1 MSTTST
7 PEAAEPEPAP
17 AAGPAAAD
25 SGPAADR
32 TADSAAGTA
41 APGAAP
47 AAVLAPA
54 GRKFGLAAATALVM
68 GNIIGGGIFTL
79 PAAVA
84 PYGTVSLVAFA
95 VLSVAAVLLA
105 LLFGKLA
112 RRSPVTGG
120 LYVYPRDAFGPFAGF
135 LSAWSYWTMCWVSIA
150 ALAVGVVGYV
160 DVLIPLG
167 DGKAVLALVA
177 LAALWLPAAANFAG
191 TRYVGAVQVVST
203 VLKFVPLLLV
213 ATIGLFF
220 IDTDNYGPFNAS
232 GESVPGAIAASA
244 ALLLYSF
251 LGVESAAVSA
261 GEVRDPERTVGRAS
275 VLGTVASAVVYILGT
290 VAVFG
295 LVPHKELVASGA
307 PFADAVD
314 SIAGG
319 SWGGTV
325 IALVAVASI
334 VGCLNGWILLSAQM
348 PYAAARDGLFPKPF
362 ARLGKGGV
370 PGFGV
375 LATAVLGTVLIVVN
389 YADDPDTAFRVL
401 VLITTFTG
409 CVPYLLSAAAQL
421 YWLARG
427 TRERVRPAGLV
438 RDLIVAG
445 LSFAFSFWLIAGA
458 GYAAVYQGALFLFA
472 GIPVY
477 VWLRGRQES
486 PEDADAVA

>member
-1 MSTTST
+1 MTAPT
-7 PEAAEPEPAP
+7 PTEATNPAQAP
-17 AAGPAAAD
+17 SAPR
-25 SGPAADR
+25 R
-32 TADSAAGTA
+32 T
-41 APGAAP
+41 
-47 AAVLAPA
+47 
-54 GRKFGLAAATALVM
+54 FGLATATALVM
-68 GNIIGGGIFTL
+68 GNIIGGGIFAL

-84 PYGTVSLVAFA
+84 PYGTVSLLAFA

-105 LLFGKLA
+105 LLFGRLA

-150 ALAVGVVGYV
+150 ALAVAVVGYV
-160 DVLIPLG
+160 DVLIPLHG
-167 DGKAVLALVA
+167 SHVLEGAVA

-191 TRYVGAVQVVST
+191 TRWVGAVQIVST
-203 VLKFVPLLLV
+203 VLKFVPLLVV
-213 ATIGLFF
+213 ATVGLFF
-220 IDTDNYGPFNAS
+220 VDTDNFGPFNAS
-232 GESVPGAIAASA
+232 GDSTPGALAAAA

-261 GEVRDPERTVGRAS
+261 GEVENPGRTVGRAS
-275 VLGTVASAVVYILGT
+275 VLGTVGSALVYLLGT

-295 LVPHKELVASGA
+295 LVPHDKLVNSGA
-307 PFADAVD
+307 PFADAVNA
-314 SIAGG
+314 ITGG
-319 SWGGTV
+319 GWGGTA

-334 VGCLNGWILLSAQM
+334 VGCLNGWILMAAQM

-362 ARLGKGGV
+362 AKAGKGGV

-375 LATAVLGTVLIVVN
+375 WAVAVLGTLLIALN
-389 YADDPDTAFRVL
+389 YSAGPDTTFRVL

-421 YWLARG
+421 YWLAQG
-427 TRERVRPAGLV
+427 TRDRVRPPALI
-438 RDLIVAG
+438 RDLIVAA

-458 GYAAVYQGALFLFA
+458 GYAAVYQGVLFLFA

-477 VWLRGRQES
+477 VWLRGRQR
-486 PEDADAVA
+486 EDVTA

>member
-1 MSTTST
+1 MTSPSPTGTTR
-7 PEAAEPEPAP
+7 PELSPAP
-17 AAGPAAAD
+17 SRRA
-25 SGPAADR
+25 
-32 TADSAAGTA
+32 
-41 APGAAP
+41 
-47 AAVLAPA
+47 
-54 GRKFGLAAATALVM
+54 FGLTAATALVM
-68 GNIIGGGIFTL
+68 GNIIGGGIFAL
-79 PAAVA
+79 PATVA
-84 PYGTVSLVAFA
+84 PYGTVSLLAFL

-105 LLFGKLA
+105 LLFGRLA

-150 ALAVGVVGYV
+150 ALAVAVVGYV
-160 DVLIPLG
+160 DVLVPLHG
-167 DGKAVLALVA
+167 NHLAEGLVA

-191 TRYVGAVQVVST
+191 TRWVGAVQIVST

-213 ATIGLFF
+213 ATVGLFF
-220 IDTDNYGPFNAS
+220 VDTDNFGPFNAS
-232 GESVPGAIAASA
+232 GDSVPGAVAASA

-261 GEVRDPERTVGRAS
+261 GEVDDPERTVGRAS
-275 VLGTVASAVVYILGT
+275 VLGTLGSALVYLLGT

-295 LVPHKELVASGA
+295 LVPHDRLVNSGA
-307 PFADAVD
+307 PFADAVNA
-314 SIAGG
+314 ITGG
-319 SWGGTV
+319 HWGGTA

-334 VGCLNGWILLSAQM
+334 TGCLNGWILMAAQM
-348 PYAAARDGLFPKPF
+348 PYAAARDGLFPAPF
-362 ARLGKGGV
+362 ARIGRGGV

-375 LATAVLGTVLIVVN
+375 WACAVLGTLLIALN
-389 YADDPDTAFRVL
+389 YTAGPDTTFRVL

-427 TRERVRPAGLV
+427 TRDRVRPAGLT
-438 RDLIVAG
+438 RDLIVAA

-458 GYAAVYQGALFLFA
+458 GYAAVYQGVLFLFA

-477 VWLRGRQES
+477 VWLRGRREPAEQ
-486 PEDADAVA
+486 PAQPGAGPQ

>member
-1 MSTTST
+1 MTAPST
-7 PEAAEPEPAP
+7 PETTEPEPTP
-17 AAGPAAAD
+17 P
-25 SGPAADR
+25 P
-32 TADSAAGTA
+32 TPTGTGGE
-41 APGAAP
+41 GASP
-47 AAVLAPA
+47 

-84 PYGTVSLVAFA
+84 PYGTVSLLAFV

-167 DGKAVLALVA
+167 DGKVVLAAVA

-191 TRYVGAVQVVST
+191 TRWVGAVQIVST

-213 ATIGLFF
+213 ATIGVFF
-220 IDTDNYGPFNAS
+220 IDTDNFGPFNSS
-232 GESVPGAIAASA
+232 GESVPGAVAASA

-261 GEVRDPERTVGRAS
+261 GEVKDPERNVGRAS
-275 VLGTVASAVVYILGT
+275 VLGTLASALVYILGT

-295 LVPHKELVASGA
+295 LVPHEKLVNSGA
-307 PFADAVD
+307 PFADAVN
-314 SIAGG
+314 SIVGG
-319 SWGGTV
+319 SAGGTV

-362 ARLGKGGV
+362 ARVGKGGV

-375 LATAVLGTVLIVVN
+375 LATAGLGTILIVVN

-427 TRERVRPAGLV
+427 TRERVRPAGLA
-438 RDLIVAG
+438 RDLIVAA

-458 GYAAVYQGALFLFA
+458 GYAAVYQGVLFLFA

-477 VWLRGRQES
+477 VWLRGRQEE
-486 PEDADAVA
+486 PEAKAEAAA

>member
-7 PEAAEPEPAP
+7 PEAAEPEPSP
-17 AAGPAAAD
+17 AAGPEAAD
-25 SGPAADR
+25 SAD
-32 TADSAAGTA
+32 
-41 APGAAP
+41 PGAAP
-47 AAVLAPA
+47 AAALAPA

-84 PYGTVSLVAFA
+84 PYGTVSLVAFV

-167 DGKAVLALVA
+167 DGKVVLAVVA

-191 TRYVGAVQVVST
+191 TRYVGAVQLVST

-295 LVPHKELVASGA
+295 LVPHKELVESGA

-375 LATAVLGTVLIVVN
+375 LATAVLGTILILVN

-477 VWLRGRQES
+477 VWLRGRQET
-486 PEDADAVA
+486 PEDADTVA

>member
-17 AAGPAAAD
+17 ADGPAAAD

-213 ATIGLFF
+213 ATVGLFF

-314 SIAGG
+314 YIAGG

-375 LATAVLGTVLIVVN
+375 LATAVLGTILIVVN

-486 PEDADAVA
+486 PEDANTVA

>member
-1 MSTTST
+1 MTTTST
-7 PEAAEPEPAP
+7 PEAAEPDPTPVPGPEPTPASGSGKAP
-17 AAGPAAAD
+17 VAGSEEISATGPGTNAASP
-25 SGPAADR
+25 
-32 TADSAAGTA
+32 
-41 APGAAP
+41 
-47 AAVLAPA
+47 
-54 GRKFGLAAATALVM
+54 GRKFGLGAATALVM

-84 PYGTVSLVAFA
+84 PYGTVSLLAFV

-105 LLFGKLA
+105 LLFGRLA

-167 DGKAVLALVA
+167 DGKVALAVVA

-191 TRYVGAVQVVST
+191 TRYVGAVQIVST

-232 GESVPGAIAASA
+232 GESVPGALAAAA

-275 VLGTVASAVVYILGT
+275 VLGTLASALVYILGT

-295 LVPHKELVASGA
+295 LVPHEELVESGA
-307 PFADAVD
+307 PFADAVN

-334 VGCLNGWILLSAQM
+334 VGCLNGWVLLSAQM
-348 PYAAARDGLFPKPF
+348 PYAAARDGLFPKRF
-362 ARLGKGGV
+362 ARVGKGGV

-375 LATAVLGTVLIVVN
+375 LATAVLGTLLIAVN

-438 RDLIVAG
+438 RDLIVAA
-445 LSFAFSFWLIAGA
+445 LSFVFSFWLIAGA
-458 GYAAVYQGALFLFA
+458 GYAAVYQGVLFLFA

-477 VWLRGRQES
+477 VWLRGRQENPGA
-486 PEDADAVA
+486 PEAGTA

>member
-1 MSTTST
+1 MTATRPAEAPDPT
-7 PEAAEPEPAP
+7 APDPETAPETDPETAPEAPRR
-17 AAGPAAAD
+17 
-25 SGPAADR
+25 R
-32 TADSAAGTA
+32 T
-41 APGAAP
+41 
-47 AAVLAPA
+47 
-54 GRKFGLAAATALVM
+54 FGLAAATALVM
-68 GNIIGGGIFTL
+68 GNIIGGGIFAL

-84 PYGTVSLVAFA
+84 PYGTLSLLAFV

-150 ALAVGVVGYV
+150 ALAVAVVGYV
-160 DVLIPLG
+160 DVLIPLHG
-167 DGKAVLALVA
+167 NHLLEGLVA

-191 TRYVGAVQVVST
+191 TRWVGTVQIIST

-220 IDTDNYGPFNAS
+220 VDTDNFGPFNAT
-232 GESVPGAIAASA
+232 GDSVPGALAASA

-261 GEVRDPERTVGRAS
+261 GEVKDPQRTVGRAS
-275 VLGTVASAVVYILGT
+275 VLGTLASALVYILGT

-295 LVPHKELVASGA
+295 LVPHDQLVHSGA
-307 PFADAVD
+307 PFADAVN
-314 SIAGG
+314 AVTGG
-319 SWGGTV
+319 SWGGIA

-334 VGCLNGWILLSAQM
+334 TGCLNGWILLAAQM
-348 PYAAARDGLFPKPF
+348 PYAAARDGLFPAPF
-362 ARLGKGGV
+362 AKVGKGGV

-375 LATAVLGTVLIVVN
+375 WAVAVLGTLLIAFN
-389 YADDPDTAFRVL
+389 YTAGPDTTFRVL

-421 YWLARG
+421 YWLAQG
-427 TRERVRPAGLV
+427 SRERVRPAGLV
-438 RDLIVAG
+438 RDLIVAA
-445 LSFAFSFWLIAGA
+445 LSFGFSFWLIAGA
-458 GYAAVYQGALFLFA
+458 GYAAVYQGTLFLFA

-477 VWLRGRQES
+477 VWLRGRSHE
-486 PEDADAVA
+486 PEPVTT

>member
-1 MSTTST
+1 MTTADT
-7 PEAAEPEPAP
+7 PETEAAAKAP
-17 AAGPAAAD
+17 ARPA
-25 SGPAADR
+25 SPRR
-32 TADSAAGTA
+32 T
-41 APGAAP
+41 
-47 AAVLAPA
+47 
-54 GRKFGLAAATALVM
+54 FGLATATALVM
-68 GNIIGGGIFTL
+68 GNIIGGGIFAL

-84 PYGTVSLVAFA
+84 PYGTLSLLAFG

-105 LLFGKLA
+105 LLFGRLA

-150 ALAVGVVGYV
+150 ALAVAVVGYV
-160 DVLIPLG
+160 DVLIPLHG
-167 DGKAVLALVA
+167 NHALEGLVA
-177 LAALWLPAAANFAG
+177 LLALWLPAVANFAG
-191 TRYVGAVQVVST
+191 TRWVGTVQIVST

-213 ATIGLFF
+213 ATVGLFF
-220 IDTDNYGPFNAS
+220 VDTDNFGPFNAT
-232 GESVPGAIAASA
+232 GDSVPGALAASA

-261 GEVRDPERTVGRAS
+261 GEVDDPERTVGRAS
-275 VLGTVASAVVYILGT
+275 VLGTLASALVYVLGT

-295 LVPHKELVASGA
+295 LVPHDRLVESGA
-307 PFADAVD
+307 PFADAVN
-314 SIAGG
+314 SITGG
-319 SWGGTV
+319 TWGGTA

-334 VGCLNGWILLSAQM
+334 VGCLNGWILLAAQM
-348 PYAAARDGLFPKPF
+348 PYAAALDGLFPKPF
-362 ARLGKGGV
+362 AKVGKGGV

-375 LATAVLGTVLIVVN
+375 WAVALLGTALIALN
-389 YADDPDTAFRVL
+389 YTAGPDTTFRVL

-427 TRERVRPAGLV
+427 TRTHLRPATLT
-438 RDLIVAG
+438 RDLLIAA

-472 GIPVY
+472 GIPLY
-477 VWLRGRQES
+477 VWLKGRQEG
-486 PEDADAVA
+486 PEEGELAAGGEVTSAAGDATA